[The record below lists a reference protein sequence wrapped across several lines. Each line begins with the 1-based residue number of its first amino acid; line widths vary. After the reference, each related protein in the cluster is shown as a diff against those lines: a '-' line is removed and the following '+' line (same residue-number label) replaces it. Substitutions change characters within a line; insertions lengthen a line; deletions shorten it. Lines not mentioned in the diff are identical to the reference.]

1 MGGLRVTVHVYGPRS
16 KKSWI
21 FCKLWAAQMLNI
33 WVWCLDDSLCSL
45 ISCILL
51 WMRMRK
57 RNSPTWWIII
67 VLLLYWYWK
76 PFSFPFSRDGSKRR
90 TSKCKTQDKWKA
102 QTGCTATVAVA
113 PKQRVKYDDVPFCDL
128 RNMNMTEHCSK
139 LQRPPNKDFML
150 SSKDET
156 WSCSVTNEMGFCL
169 WGIIALWLELYT
181 AKLNLTLYC

>member
-21 FCKLWAAQMLNI
+21 FGKLWAAQMLNI

-45 ISCILL
+45 ISYILL
-51 WMRMRK
+51 WMCMRK

-67 VLLLYWYWK
+67 VFYY
-76 PFSFPFSRDGSKRR
+76 FTDTESHFPSRSPEMEIK
-90 TSKCKTQDKWKA
+90 
-102 QTGCTATVAVA
+102 
-113 PKQRVKYDDVPFCDL
+113 DVHQNVLDP
-128 RNMNMTEHCSK
+128 RQMNMNMKSNMNMTEHCSK

-156 WSCSVTNEMGFCL
+156 WSCSVANEMGFRL

-181 AKLNLTLYC
+181 AKLKLTLYCSHFCNIEATCTSTEI

>member
-1 MGGLRVTVHVYGPRS
+1 
-16 KKSWI
+16 
-21 FCKLWAAQMLNI
+21 MLNI

-51 WMRMRK
+51 WKCMRK
-57 RNSPTWWIII
+57 KNSPPLWIII
-67 VLLLYWYWK
+67 VLLLYWYWN
-76 PFSFPFSRDGSKRR
+76 PFPFLLCRDVNKTH
-90 TSKCKTQDKWKA
+90 TSKCIRHKSNDRR
-102 QTGCTATVAVA
+102 TAAVAVA
-113 PKQRVKYDDVPFCDL
+113 PTRHVKYGDFPFCDL

-156 WSCSVTNEMGFCL
+156 QSCSVANEMGFSL

-181 AKLNLTLYC
+181 AELNLALYCYHFCNIEATCTSTEI